1 MIGLGSRVITEP
13 LKLWFKNKLYSTTL
27 VLEIGFQSRVF
38 RMLFYLISRNFIDE
52 GNFKDLIMLK
62 ATLSIK
68 EPLLFS
74 NVGVHFVSTFIPYLV
89 GIWSIQQIPSKTD
102 CVLTT
107 GIYYRVSKSHFWKI
121 ACHLTTISYS
131 LQFRSQ
137 GGRGIT
143 ASRNCHWGLIPS
155 LHCRLSKTPDHW
167 R

>member
-89 GIWSIQQIPSKTD
+89 GI
-102 CVLTT
+102 
-107 GIYYRVSKSHFWKI
+107 
-121 ACHLTTISYS
+121 
-131 LQFRSQ
+131 
-137 GGRGIT
+137 
-143 ASRNCHWGLIPS
+143 
-155 LHCRLSKTPDHW
+155 
-167 R
+167 